1 VLHVTNGDLTAE
13 KLREADLPGHVM
25 PWRDV
30 LHEGPLLHGEDDAG
44 FAHQRAE
51 FIARCGWGEASVVFA
66 ELTARDE
73 VFADALSQREPVLLW
88 FEHDLY
94 DQLQLVQ
101 ILARVARLAPRAPV
115 DLICIDRHPE
125 AESFVGLSQLS
136 VPALARLYPTGERV
150 GREQLDLATGA
161 WRVLC
166 NATPEGLA
174 DLAGLETAPLPFL
187 PAALTR
193 LIDEYPSERNGLS
206 VTENRACALLS
217 ESARDPTSLFG
228 QVQSRE
234 EAPFMGDWSFWRVL
248 DGLASGQ
255 APLVQVVGGG
265 PFRYPPTESSM
276 PVFGRQRLALTGV
289 GASVM
294 DGECDAVDA
303 NGLDRWVGGVHLAQ
317 DNDWRRTPD
326 GRLTKRSRRD
336 SAAL

>member
-1 VLHVTNGDLTAE
+1 MLHVTNGDLTAE

-30 LHEGPLLHGEDDAG
+30 LHEGPLRHGDDDAA
-44 FAHQRAE
+44 FARERAE
-51 FIARCGWGEASVVFA
+51 FIARCGWGDASAVFA
-66 ELTARDE
+66 DLTARDE
-73 VFADALSQREPVLLW
+73 VFADALSQKEPVLLW

-101 ILARVARLAPRAPV
+101 ILERVGRLAPRAPV

-150 GREQLDLATGA
+150 EKAQLALASDA

-166 NATPEGLA
+166 DATPEGLA
-174 DLAGLETAPLPFL
+174 DLAELDAAPLPFL

-193 LIDEYPSERNGLS
+193 LIDEYPSERNGLT
-206 VTENRACALLS
+206 VTESRACALLA
-217 ESARDPTSLFG
+217 EGARDPTSLFG
-228 QVQSRE
+228 DVQSRE

-248 DGLASGQ
+248 DGLATGRV
-255 APLVQVVGGG
+255 PLVQVVGGG
-265 PFRYPPTESSM
+265 TFRYPPSESSM
-276 PVFGRQRLALTGV
+276 SVFGRQRLALTEV
-289 GASVM
+289 GATVL
-294 DGECDAVDA
+294 DGGCDAVDV

>member
-1 VLHVTNGDLTAE
+1 MLHVTNGDLTAE

-30 LHEGPLLHGEDDAG
+30 LHEGPLLHGDDDAG
-44 FAHQRAE
+44 FAQTRAD
-51 FIARCGWGEASVVFA
+51 FIARCGWGEASAVFA

-115 DLICIDRHPE
+115 DLICIDSHPE
-125 AESFVGLSQLS
+125 AESFWGLSQLS

-150 GREQLDLATGA
+150 GREQLTLATDA
-161 WRVLC
+161 WRILC

-174 DLAGLETAPLPFL
+174 ELAGLEAAPLPFL

-206 VTENRACALLS
+206 VTENRACALLA
-217 ESARDPTSLFG
+217 EGAKDPTSLFG
-228 QVQSRE
+228 DVQSRE
-234 EAPFMGDWSFWRVL
+234 GAPFMGDWSFWRVL

-265 PFRYPPTESSM
+265 TFRYPPAESSTS
-276 PVFGRQRLALTGV
+276 VFGRQRLALTEV
-289 GASVM
+289 GASVL
-294 DGECDAVDA
+294 DGGHDAVDV

-317 DNDWRRTPD
+317 DNDWRRTPL